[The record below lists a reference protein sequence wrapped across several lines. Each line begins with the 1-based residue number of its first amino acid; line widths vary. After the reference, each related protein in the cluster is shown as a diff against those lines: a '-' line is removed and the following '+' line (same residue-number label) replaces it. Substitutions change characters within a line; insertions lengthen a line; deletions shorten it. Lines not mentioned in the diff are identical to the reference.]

1 MKLVDI
7 IIKQHLLVDDA
18 EYNSILFWI
27 LEKQKHCMAEVE
39 RIDLKNVLDGTWF
52 QSSQG
57 GDIQHISGEFFKIIG
72 VNVQTDLRESGK
84 GWKQPM
90 IDQGTKSSVAGF
102 LCKIENQNIYCL
114 AEAKFEP
121 GNYGKVLISPSLQ
134 VTYSNLLQAHG
145 GRKPRFSEFF
155 EDNSKLGN
163 CVYSQWLPEDGGRFY
178 LKRVKYMIVTI
189 NNEIQLD
196 IDDNFRWISVNTL
209 KRLLYVDN
217 LLNPHVRSL
226 LALF

>member
-27 LEKQKHCMAEVE
+27 LEKQRNCMAEVE

-52 QSSQG
+52 QSCQS
-57 GDIQHISGEFFKIIG
+57 GDIKHISGEFFKIIG

-90 IDQGTKSSVAGF
+90 IDQGTESSLAGF
-102 LCKIENQNIYCL
+102 LCKRENDKIYCL
-114 AEAKFEP
+114 VEAKFEP
-121 GNYGKVLISPSLQ
+121 GNYGKVLISPSIQ
-134 VTYSNLLQAHG
+134 VTYSNLSQAHG
-145 GRKPRFSEFF
+145 GRKPKFAEFF
-155 EDNSKLGN
+155 ENKSKFGR
-163 CVYSQWLPEDGGRFY
+163 CIYSQWLPEEGGRFY
-178 LKRVKYMIVTI
+178 LKRVKYMIVAI
-189 NNEIQLD
+189 NKTTNLN
-196 IDDNFRWISVNTL
+196 IDDNFRWVSVNTL
-209 KRLLYVDN
+209 KRLLYKDN
-217 LLNPHVRSL
+217 LINPHVRSL